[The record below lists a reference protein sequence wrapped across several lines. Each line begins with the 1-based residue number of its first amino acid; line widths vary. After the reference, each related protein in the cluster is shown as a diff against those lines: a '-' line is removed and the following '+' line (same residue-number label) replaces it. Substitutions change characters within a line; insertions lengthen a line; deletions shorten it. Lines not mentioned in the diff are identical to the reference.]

1 MQIKNLKKILLT
13 DKPSKFIKENEE
25 EIFEMIPQ
33 LRVCKNFNQNNIW
46 HIYDVYEH
54 ILHVIDG
61 VSSNINLR
69 LAALFHDIGK
79 PFTYTLDEQGVGHFY
94 GHWDKSKTLFDDFKN
109 KYDLG
114 DIDIE
119 LVSNLILYHDINID
133 KMSMDELNNL
143 INIFRSNLYMLFEL
157 KKADLLAKNP
167 KFHNLLE
174 NIEQQKEKLMNIRK
188 EVLYE
193 EKNCF

>member
-1 MQIKNLKKILLT
+1 MQIKNLNEILLT

-79 PFTYTLDEQGVGHFY
+79 PFTYTLGEQGEGHFY
-94 GHWDKSKTLFDDFKN
+94 GHWDKSKALFDDFKN

-133 KMSMDELNNL
+133 KMNIDELNNL
-143 INIFRSNLYMLFEL
+143 INIFKSNLYMLFEL
-157 KKADLLAKNP
+157 KKADLLAQNP

-174 NIEQQKEKLMNIRK
+174 NIEQQKEKLMRI
-188 EVLYE
+188 
-193 EKNCF
+193 